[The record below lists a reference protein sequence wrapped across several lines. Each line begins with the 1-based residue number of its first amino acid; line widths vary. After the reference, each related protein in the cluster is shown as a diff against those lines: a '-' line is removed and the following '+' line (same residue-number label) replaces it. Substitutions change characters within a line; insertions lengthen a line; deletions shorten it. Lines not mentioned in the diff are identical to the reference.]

1 MDIEFVNPGVDYMIQ
16 RIMDFQTEAES
27 AFWSEPLYRF
37 YPQLDKAY
45 AISLPFSERN
55 EYIERTMR
63 AVYAKLE
70 TSVYKGYKQDKIEMR
85 GDRAEMSDFPLYLN
99 TVAGG
104 LDRRDQTIGGFS
116 FVVKIYAVPVVEI
129 IG

>member
-16 RIMDFQTEAES
+16 RMMDFQTEAES

-63 AVYAKLE
+63 AVYAE
-70 TSVYKGYKQDKIEMR
+70 SEDTINERQ
-85 GDRAEMSDFPLYLN
+85 LYIF
-99 TVAGG
+99 A
-104 LDRRDQTIGGFS
+104 IGTLVS
-116 FVVKIYAVPVVEI
+116 HRLQQLYRMLLAWIVPTYLTTYGAI
-129 IG
+129 

>member
-16 RIMDFQTEAES
+16 RIMDFQTKAES

-70 TSVYKGYKQDKIEMR
+70 DTINEKAAYILAIGTLVSRRLQR
-85 GDRAEMSDFPLYLN
+85 LYRMLL
-99 TVAGG
+99 AW
-104 LDRRDQTIGGFS
+104 I
-116 FVVKIYAVPVVEI
+116 VPTYLTTYGAI
-129 IG
+129 